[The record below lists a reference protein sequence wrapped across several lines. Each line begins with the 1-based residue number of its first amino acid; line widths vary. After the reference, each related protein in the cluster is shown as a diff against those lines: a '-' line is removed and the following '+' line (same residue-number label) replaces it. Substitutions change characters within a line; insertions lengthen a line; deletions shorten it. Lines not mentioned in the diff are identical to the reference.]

1 MKLFVE
7 GLLAGAGAVVV
18 AQGVFKYNL
27 TTTILWFIGLGETYA
42 KGVVKKTIAAFKMD
56 VSKL

>member
-7 GLLAGAGAVVV
+7 GLLSGAAAVVV

-27 TTTILWFIGLGETYA
+27 TTTILWFVGLGETYA
-42 KGVVKKTIAAFKMD
+42 KAIVKKTVAAFKMD
-56 VSKL
+56 LSKL

>member
-27 TTTILWFIGLGETYA
+27 TTSILWLIGWGEAHA
-42 KGVVKKTIAAFKMD
+42 KAVVKKTIATFKID